1 MERERLENI
10 IIGTLLESTADDNY
24 YTDCRCCVTED
35 MFMDATNRRIYHYV
49 SEMQAGCKSDTRP
62 SDIFAEYGAEVVDI
76 IQDMMDKVINYSF
89 LYLKW
94 LINEGSY
101 LYQLNTGVKVR
112 YTNVM
117 FSEYVNAF
125 VKMYFYE
132 EKRNRKSVV

>member
-1 MERERLENI
+1 MERGRLENI

-35 MFMDATNRRIYHYV
+35 MFLDATNRRIYHYV
-49 SEMQAGCKSDTRP
+49 SEMQAGGKSATRP
-62 SDIFAEYGAEVVDI
+62 SDIFSVYGAEVVDI
-76 IQDMMDKVINYSF
+76 LQDMIDKVNNYSF

-101 LYQLNTGVKVR
+101 LYEMNTGVKVK

-132 EKRNRKSVV
+132 EKRNGKIVA

>member
-24 YTDCRCCVTED
+24 YTDCRCCITED
-35 MFMDATNRRIYHYV
+35 MFMDATNRRIYHYI
-49 SEMQAGCKSDTRP
+49 SAMQAGGKSDTRP
-62 SDIFAEYGAEVVDI
+62 SDIFTEYGAEVVDI
-76 IQDMMDKVINYSF
+76 LPSMTDKVNNYSF
-89 LYLKW
+89 MYLKW
-94 LINEGSY
+94 VVNEGSY
-101 LYQLNTGVKVR
+101 LYHLNTGVKVR

-132 EKRNRKSVV
+132 EKRNGKIIA